1 MGQSRR
7 FEPLL
12 PMTSGLPRIVL
23 QKSQNALRAICRK
36 KTKQVTIADQR
47 VLKRAT
53 EVAREFIASWR
64 GPSHDYWIAVP
75 TGRRNYVQ

>member
-1 MGQSRR
+1 
-7 FEPLL
+7 
-12 PMTSGLPRIVL
+12 
-23 QKSQNALRAICRK
+23 
-36 KTKQVTIADQR
+36 VTIADQR